1 MILTLNDLNY
11 IVLLIVFFLL
21 LKTITTEKLIGS
33 FVKLRTEN
41 NDIVVK
47 ALYAENFNI
56 KSKKSNVLIKNAKG
70 DGVIDLENGKID
82 IGTHLSFY
90 YF

>member
-1 MILTLNDLNY
+1 M
-11 IVLLIVFFLL
+11 
-21 LKTITTEKLIGS
+21 
-33 FVKLRTEN
+33 
-41 NDIVVK
+41 K

-82 IGTHLSFY
+82 IGKLSDI
-90 YF
+90 

>member
-1 MILTLNDLNY
+1 M
-11 IVLLIVFFLL
+11 
-21 LKTITTEKLIGS
+21 KTITTEKLIGS